1 MGGASTG
8 ISMKV
13 LAALSST
20 LMLACVKG
28 LAGTVP
34 VGEVIFFRSVGAL
47 LPLLFWLSR
56 SGGVLEGIRTRNI
69 PGHFL
74 RGLAGTGGMYLSY
87 LSLLYIS
94 LADATVIN
102 YSAPLFTVVLAAVIL
117 REVVSFQR
125 WIAVIAGFA
134 GILIMLSGYLSLTQ
148 ASISF
153 SAGAGLFLA
162 LGAALCTAGASV
174 QIRFLNQREKPGAIA
189 FWFAVMTAATSL
201 TTLAGG
207 WELPEGYQWLL
218 LAGCGLFGGITQIL
232 LTLSLRYADASLL
245 APFDYTTLIWSVLIG
260 FIATGTLPGTATFA
274 GAGLVVAGGCYAFI
288 SEHRRRRKPSAAVE
302 APQG

>member
-28 LAGTVP
+28 LAGGVP
-34 VGEVIFFRSVGAL
+34 VGEVIFFRSVVAL

-117 REVVSFQR
+117 REVVSSQR
-125 WIAVIAGFA
+125 WVAVIAGFT

-148 ASISF
+148 ASLSF
-153 SAGAGLFLA
+153 SAGARGISCARCCPVHSWRVRSDPISEPAGKTWRYRVLVCVYDGVDFTHYLSRWLETA
-162 LGAALCTAGASV
+162 RWVSVAAAGGVWPVWRHHPDPADTQSALC
-174 QIRFLNQREKPGAIA
+174 
-189 FWFAVMTAATSL
+189 
-201 TTLAGG
+201 
-207 WELPEGYQWLL
+207 
-218 LAGCGLFGGITQIL
+218 
-232 LTLSLRYADASLL
+232 
-245 APFDYTTLIWSVLIG
+245 
-260 FIATGTLPGTATFA
+260 
-274 GAGLVVAGGCYAFI
+274 
-288 SEHRRRRKPSAAVE
+288 
-302 APQG
+302 